1 MPGWQATITTPAR
14 GSALIEVLAAVALLA
29 TALTGLLSTH
39 WQARRLQ
46 LDALQ
51 HQHALFLLDD
61 LATRMRLNAS
71 AADSYRQLLTQAV
84 PTASA
89 ADTCAVAACTP
100 EARARADLIAFV
112 LASRRLL
119 PQPVWQLQ
127 ACLDSAGD
135 CLLLAWAG
143 THPDAGPDGQCLDAS
158 GERRPG
164 ARCQV
169 LELP

>member
-1 MPGWQATITTPAR
+1 MPGWQTKRTTPVR

-29 TALTGLLSTH
+29 TALTGLLQAH

-51 HQHALFLLDD
+51 HQQALFLLDD
-61 LATRMRLNAS
+61 LATRMRLNA
-71 AADSYRQLLTQAV
+71 AATDSYRQLLMQPAS
-84 PTASA
+84 TAST
-89 ADTCAVAACTP
+89 ADACAVAACTP
-100 EARARADLIAFV
+100 EARARADLTTFT
-112 LASRRLL
+112 LELRRLL
-119 PQPVWQLQ
+119 PQPRWQLQ

-143 THPDAGPDGQCLDAS
+143 TRPDAGPDGQCLDAS
-158 GERRPG
+158 GLRRPG

>member
-1 MPGWQATITTPAR
+1 MPGWRDAREAR
-14 GSALIEVLAAVALLA
+14 GAALVEVLAAVALLA
-29 TALTGLLSTH
+29 TALTGLLSAH

-61 LATRMRLNAS
+61 LATRIRLNPEG
-71 AADSYRQLLTQAV
+71 AASYRMLLSQALPLLPQV
-84 PTASA
+84 DDCTRI
-89 ADTCAVAACTP
+89 DCTP
-100 EARARADLIAFV
+100 EARARADVMAIA
-112 LASRRLL
+112 LEARRLL
-119 PQPVWQLQ
+119 PQPVWQSQ
-127 ACLDSAGD
+127 GCLDSPSD

-143 THPDAGPDGQCLDAS
+143 ARPDAGPEGSCLDAA
-158 GERRPG
+158 GQRLPG